1 MNFSVTSVISSEQ
14 GERVRDDWEKM
25 KKLVDLHLHSTCSDG
40 LHSPA
45 EVVRLAAE
53 AGLAAIA
60 LCDHDNVDGIDAA
73 QAAGKQLGV
82 EVISGVELSTVWE
95 GFADLHLLG
104 YGFDHHHPELA
115 ASLAGFREFRASRNE
130 RIVERINDRL
140 ASEKRAAID
149 FAKVL
154 ARAGGSLGRPH
165 IAQELI
171 AAGYVRNTEE
181 AFQRYLVPC
190 NVEKRFFPL
199 DEAIS
204 LVHRAG
210 GVAVL
215 AHPPFVTNDRKVL
228 GELLDTFV
236 TLGLDGVEAWNSGA
250 SRHDIEWYI
259 TLARRRGLLVTGG
272 SDFHGSEEGAIKIGS
287 GRGQL
292 HIPYACVDEIKAAL
306 AAHHAADDG

>member
-1 MNFSVTSVISSEQ
+1 MT
-14 GERVRDDWEKM
+14 R
-25 KKLVDLHLHSTCSDG
+25 LVDLHLHSTCSDG
-40 LHSPA
+40 LYSPR

-73 QAAGKQLGV
+73 LAAGAELGV

-95 GFADLHLLG
+95 KFSDLHLLG
-104 YGFDHHHPELA
+104 YGFDHHHTELKT
-115 ASLAGFREFRASRNE
+115 SLAEFRDFRERRNE
-130 RIVERINDRL
+130 RIVERINERL
-140 ASEKRAAID
+140 AGEKRGAIA
-149 FAKVL
+149 FEKVL
-154 ARAGGSLGRPH
+154 ARAGGTVGRPH

-171 AAGYVRNTEE
+171 AAGYVKNTEE

-190 NVEKRFFPL
+190 NVEKRFFPFS
-199 DEAIS
+199 EAID

-215 AHPPFVTNDRKVL
+215 AHPPFVTSDRKVL
-228 GELLDTFV
+228 GELLDTFFS
-236 TLGLDGVEAWNSGA
+236 LGLDGVEAWNSGA

-259 TLARRRGLLVTGG
+259 TLARRRNLLVTGG
-272 SDFHGSEEGAIKIGS
+272 SDFHGSEEGAVKIGR

-292 HIPYACVDEIKAAL
+292 HIPYACVEEIKAAL
-306 AAHHAADDG
+306 AARHGAEDG

>member
-1 MNFSVTSVISSEQ
+1 MTK
-14 GERVRDDWEKM
+14 R
-25 KKLVDLHLHSTCSDG
+25 VDLHLHSTCSDG
-40 LHSPA
+40 LHPPR

-73 QAAGKQLGV
+73 LTAGAEYGV

-95 GFADLHLLG
+95 SYADLHLLG

-115 ASLAGFREFRASRNE
+115 ASLAEFRDFREGRNE
-130 RIVERINDRL
+130 RIVALINEKLAGEGRSPITFER
-140 ASEKRAAID
+140 
-149 FAKVL
+149 VL
-154 ARAGGSLGRPH
+154 ARAGGTIGRPH

-171 AAGYVRNTEE
+171 AQGYVKNTEE
-181 AFQRYLVPC
+181 AFTRYLVPC
-190 NVEKRFFPL
+190 NVQKRFFPFA
-199 DEAIS
+199 EAIE

-215 AHPPFVTNDRKVL
+215 AHPPFVTSDRTVL

-272 SDFHGSEEGAIKIGS
+272 SDFHGSEQGAVQIGS

-292 HIPYACVDEIKAAL
+292 RIPYACVEELRAAL
-306 AAHHAADDG
+306 AARRQ